1 MTFVYKL
8 SIKKFLVSIS
18 KVIPCMHCIA
28 EPRVQ
33 ATARCMNIE
42 QKGYIAFAGSG
53 SARDG

>member
-8 SIKKFLVSIS
+8 SIKKILVSIS
-18 KVIPCMHCIA
+18 KGVRICTVA

-33 ATARCMNIE
+33 ATVRCMNNE
-42 QKGYIAFAGSG
+42 QEGYIVFAGSW